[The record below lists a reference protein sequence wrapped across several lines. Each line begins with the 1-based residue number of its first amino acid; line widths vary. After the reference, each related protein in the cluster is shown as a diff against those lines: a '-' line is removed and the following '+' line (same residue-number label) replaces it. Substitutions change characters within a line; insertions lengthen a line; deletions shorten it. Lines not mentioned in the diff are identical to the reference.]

1 MKILH
6 TSDWHLG
13 RTLYGRKCHE
23 EFAFFLDWL
32 ADEISRRKVDCL
44 LIAGDV
50 FDSTTPANTVQ
61 SLYYSFLHRISG
73 SCCRHVV
80 ITGGN
85 HDSPSLLNAP
95 RQLLKHLNVTVV
107 GSATDDP
114 DDEVVGIYDPEGR
127 LEAVV
132 CAVPYLRDRDVRR
145 SEAGES
151 IEDKARKLVEGIA
164 EHYKTVCDRALR
176 LKHSAPQAV
185 PLIAMGHL
193 FTAGGKTAD
202 GDEVRDLYVGT
213 LAHVHST
220 AFPPSIDYLAL
231 GHLHIAQSVDGDETR
246 RYCGSPLQLSFAQN
260 DVEKSVTIV
269 TFENGVTVETV
280 PVPPFLRLRTLRGD
294 YQTIHD
300 NLQQLIRDEL
310 PLLVEAHYSGPDVHA
325 LYEELR
331 ERVSGTKVE
340 LLRVVNQSL
349 AEHSLRLQDDG
360 ETLENLSEVE
370 VFRRCLESHDI
381 EAAEREELEYC
392 FRQVLQEIAEEDPR
406 GEAP

>member
-13 RTLYGRKCHE
+13 RTLYGRKCHH
-23 EFAFFLDWL
+23 EFASFLDWL
-32 ADEISRRKVDCL
+32 VTETSRRKIDCL

-95 RQLLKHLNVTVV
+95 RELLKHLNVTVI
-107 GSATDDP
+107 GSATEAP
-114 DDEVVGIYDPEGR
+114 EDEVVALYDPEGR

-151 IEDKARKLVEGIA
+151 IDDKARKLMEGIA
-164 EHYKTVCDRALR
+164 EHYRTVCDRALR
-176 LKHSAPQAV
+176 LKQSVSHEV

-193 FTAGGKTAD
+193 FTAGGTIAD
-202 GDEVRDLYVGT
+202 NDEVRDLYIGT
-213 LAHVHST
+213 LAHVHSS
-220 AFPPSIDYLAL
+220 AFPSSIDYLAL
-231 GHLHIAQSVDGDETR
+231 GHLHIPQPVNGEETR
-246 RYCGSPLQLSFAQN
+246 RYSGSPLQLGFSHN
-260 DVEKSVTIV
+260 GGEKSVV
-269 TFENGVTVETV
+269 VATFEDGVAVETL
-280 PVPPFLRLRTLRGD
+280 PVPPFLRLRSLRGD
-294 YQTIHD
+294 HETINGH
-300 NLQQLIRDEL
+300 LQQLIEDDL
-310 PLLVEAHYSGPDVHA
+310 PFLVEAHYNGPDVRTF
-325 LYEELR
+325 YEELQ
-331 ERVSGTKVE
+331 EKVQGTKIE
-340 LLRVVNQSL
+340 LLRVVNQGL
-349 AEHSLRLQDDG
+349 AEQSLHLGDEG
-360 ETLENLSEVE
+360 ETLEDLSAVE

-381 EAAEREELEYC
+381 ADEERDELEQC
-392 FRQVLQEIAEEDPR
+392 FRQVLQEIAEEDFREDGP
-406 GEAP
+406 